1 MVSFANWKTTHEIA
15 KIKED
20 VQKLSQRDKNEN
32 QQIKKANQE
41 LLFRDKLNFIVK
53 EIHPSFKLSSA
64 SENDP
69 VTFKPSKTDK
79 FLSFAEIIGM
89 QKEKEILEEFI
100 LYAQKTKNRKSNG
113 KCEAPMGILM
123 YGTAGTGKTI
133 LARAV
138 AKETN
143 LPFFEISSSMFFQK
157 YKGVEKNLV
166 INLFKSARKEA
177 QKNNGAIIF
186 LDECDTI
193 FTDLGSLEANS
204 DTANVVNQFKTELT
218 STEND
223 VNNPIFIIAATNHF
237 QKLDEAIKS
246 RFDYKT
252 EVKVGDFKDRKAFLE
267 FMIKK
272 RGNEYSEK
280 AKDYLVEDI
289 NNKLD
294 ELSFLRGEEIKSN
307 RTLENFLK
315 AIARV
320 NERAINI
327 SNTNRGNSFNI
338 FIEDI
343 QKAYTKVYNTD
354 DFPEPILKRVFYKS
368 DDKTINYIEENK
380 YNSDEKLIKKTFYN
394 SDGKNIDYIFR
405 NEYNSDKKI
414 IKTTYFQSD
423 DKTINCIEEYEYDP
437 DEKLIKTTQYQPDGK
452 TINRIYDY
460 DSNEKIIK
468 TTFYNSDGQTIN
480 CIEEYEYNSDEK
492 IIKTTYFQS
501 DYKTINCIEEYE
513 YDPDEKLIK
522 TTQYQPD
529 GKTIYYVEEYDS
541 DEKPIKTTQYQSDG
555 KTINYTFINEY
566 DPDKKLTKKTQYQ
579 SDGQTI
585 NFIYKY
591 DPDEKL
597 IKTTQYQSDGKTI
610 NCFEDYDSNE
620 KIIKTTFYNSD
631 GQTINC
637 IEEYD
642 SNEKP
647 IKTTFYNSDG
657 QIINCF

>member
-20 VQKLSQRDKNEN
+20 VQKLSQLTKNEN
-32 QQIKKANQE
+32 QQIKKVNQE

-64 SENDP
+64 SANDP

-100 LYAQKTKNRKSNG
+100 LYSQKIKNRKSNG

-272 RGNEYSEK
+272 RGNEYSET

-315 AIARV
+315 AIARA

-327 SNTNRGNSFNI
+327 SNTNRGNSFKI
-338 FIEDI
+338 TIEDI
-343 QKAYTKVYNTD
+343 QKAYAKVYNTD
-354 DFPEPILKRVFYKS
+354 EFPEPIFKRVVYKS
-368 DDKTINYIEENK
+368 DGKTINRIY
-380 YNSDEKLIKKTFYN
+380 
-394 SDGKNIDYIFR
+394 
-405 NEYNSDKKI
+405 EYNSNAKI
-414 IKTTYFQSD
+414 IKTTYFQFQSD
-423 DKTINCIEEYEYDP
+423 DKTINRIEEYDSNEQ
-437 DEKLIKTTQYQPDGK
+437 LIKTTQYQSDGK
-452 TINRIYDY
+452 NIYYVDEY
-460 DSNEKIIK
+460 DS
-468 TTFYNSDGQTIN
+468 
-480 CIEEYEYNSDEK
+480 DENP
-492 IIKTTYFQS
+492 IKTTYFQS
-501 DYKTINCIEEYE
+501 DGQTIDCIEEYE
-513 YDPDEKLIK
+513 YD
-522 TTQYQPD
+522 
-529 GKTIYYVEEYDS
+529 S
-541 DEKPIKTTQYQSDG
+541 DEELIKTTQYQSDG
-555 KTINYTFINEY
+555 KTINYISINE
-566 DPDKKLTKKTQYQ
+566 
-579 SDGQTI
+579 
-585 NFIYKY
+585 
-591 DPDEKL
+591 
-597 IKTTQYQSDGKTI
+597 
-610 NCFEDYDSNE
+610 
-620 KIIKTTFYNSD
+620 
-631 GQTINC
+631 
-637 IEEYD
+637 
-642 SNEKP
+642 
-647 IKTTFYNSDG
+647 
-657 QIINCF
+657 

>member
-1 MVSFANWKTTHEIA
+1 MKTSKPLQKKKTVISIFLFLLFILLSLVSFANWKTTHEIA

-20 VQKLSQRDKNEN
+20 VQKLSQLTKNEN
-32 QQIKKANQE
+32 QQIKKVNQE

-64 SENDP
+64 SANDP

-100 LYAQKTKNRKSNG
+100 LYSQKIKNRKSNG

-237 QKLDEAIKS
+237 QKLDESIKS

-272 RGNEYSEK
+272 RGNEYSET

-307 RTLENFLK
+307 RILENFLK
-315 AIARV
+315 AIARA

-327 SNTNRGNSFNI
+327 SNTNRGNSFKI
-338 FIEDI
+338 TIEDI
-343 QKAYTKVYNTD
+343 QKAYAKVYNTD
-354 DFPEPILKRVFYKS
+354 EFPEPILKRVVYKS
-368 DDKTINYIEENK
+368 DGKTINRIY
-380 YNSDEKLIKKTFYN
+380 
-394 SDGKNIDYIFR
+394 
-405 NEYNSDKKI
+405 EYNSNAKI
-414 IKTTYFQSD
+414 IKTTYFQFQSD
-423 DKTINCIEEYEYDP
+423 DKTINRIEEYDSN
-437 DEKLIKTTQYQPDGK
+437 EKLIKTTQYQSDGK
-452 TINRIYDY
+452 NIYYVDEY
-460 DSNEKIIK
+460 DS
-468 TTFYNSDGQTIN
+468 
-480 CIEEYEYNSDEK
+480 DENP
-492 IIKTTYFQS
+492 IKTTYFQS
-501 DYKTINCIEEYE
+501 DGQTIDCIEEYE
-513 YDPDEKLIK
+513 YD
-522 TTQYQPD
+522 
-529 GKTIYYVEEYDS
+529 S
-541 DEKPIKTTQYQSDG
+541 DEELIKTTQYQSDG
-555 KTINYTFINEY
+555 KTINYISINEY
-566 DPDKKLTKKTQYQ
+566 DPDKKLTKTTQYQ

-585 NFIYKY
+585 NFIY
-591 DPDEKL
+591 E
-597 IKTTQYQSDGKTI
+597 
-610 NCFEDYDSNE
+610 YDSDEN
-620 KIIKTTFYNSD
+620 ITKTTFY
-631 GQTINC
+631 
-637 IEEYD
+637 
-642 SNEKP
+642 K
-647 IKTTFYNSDG
+647 SDG
-657 QIINCF
+657 QIINCIE

>member
-1 MVSFANWKTTHEIA
+1 
-15 KIKED
+15 
-20 VQKLSQRDKNEN
+20 
-32 QQIKKANQE
+32 
-41 LLFRDKLNFIVK
+41 
-53 EIHPSFKLSSA
+53 
-64 SENDP
+64 
-69 VTFKPSKTDK
+69 
-79 FLSFAEIIGM
+79 M

-113 KCEAPMGILM
+113 KCEPPMGILM

-143 LPFFEISSSMFFQK
+143 LPFFEISSSIFSQK
-157 YKGVEKNLV
+157 YKGVEKDWV

-177 QKNNGAIIF
+177 QNNNGAIIF

-204 DTANVVNQFKTELT
+204 DTANVVNQFKTELN

-223 VNNPIFIIAATNHF
+223 VNHPVFIIAATNHF
-237 QKLDEAIKS
+237 QKLDETIKS

-267 FMIKK
+267 FMIQK

-315 AIARV
+315 AIARA

-327 SNTNRGNSFNI
+327 SNTNRGNSFKI
-338 FIEDI
+338 SIEDI
-343 QKAYTKVYNTD
+343 QKAYTKVYNN
-354 DFPEPILKRVFYKS
+354 
-368 DDKTINYIEENK
+368 KTINYIEENK
-380 YNSDEKLIKKTFYN
+380 YDPDKKLIKTTQYQPDGKTINYIEDYNSDEKLIKKTFYN

-423 DKTINCIEEYEYDP
+423 DKTINY
-437 DEKLIKTTQYQPDGK
+437 
-452 TINRIYDY
+452 
-460 DSNEKIIK
+460 
-468 TTFYNSDGQTIN
+468 
-480 CIEEYEYNSDEK
+480 
-492 IIKTTYFQS
+492 
-501 DYKTINCIEEYE
+501 
-513 YDPDEKLIK
+513 
-522 TTQYQPD
+522 
-529 GKTIYYVEEYDS
+529 
-541 DEKPIKTTQYQSDG
+541 
-555 KTINYTFINEY
+555 
-566 DPDKKLTKKTQYQ
+566 
-579 SDGQTI
+579 
-585 NFIYKY
+585 
-591 DPDEKL
+591 
-597 IKTTQYQSDGKTI
+597 
-610 NCFEDYDSNE
+610 
-620 KIIKTTFYNSD
+620 
-631 GQTINC
+631 

-647 IKTTFYNSDG
+647 IKTTFYNSDV